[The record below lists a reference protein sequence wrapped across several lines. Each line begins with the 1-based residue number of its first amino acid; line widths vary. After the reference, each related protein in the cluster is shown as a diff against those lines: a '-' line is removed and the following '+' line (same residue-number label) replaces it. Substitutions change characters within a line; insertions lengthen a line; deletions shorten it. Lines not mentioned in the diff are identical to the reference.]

1 MNLNALANRP
11 AVSALPHRVCFN
23 PYRELMNLFEHDRK
37 YGARLA
43 GCQEKFIA
51 SFKLATTE
59 SSWASSQ
66 ALGVEEAS
74 LGYIRHSSRNYSRW
88 ISPELCRAHKHCER
102 RSWASIRQGWRYCAP
117 RAREVGTEGMVS

>member
-43 GCQEKFIA
+43 RLPGKNSSA
-51 SFKLATTE
+51 SFKLAHYRF
-59 SSWASSQ
+59 
-66 ALGVEEAS
+66 L
-74 LGYIRHSSRNYSRW
+74 RHR
-88 ISPELCRAHKHCER
+88 
-102 RSWASIRQGWRYCAP
+102 
-117 RAREVGTEGMVS
+117 V